1 MAESTLSPQQ
11 MDEFINGVADVV
23 FGKISTAS
31 GDNLD
36 LVQTMLWH
44 VAETMVNAAALT
56 ALEQGGAGL
65 MESKVDAFKA
75 RIDEQIQMFK
85 SQQG

>member
-1 MAESTLSPQQ
+1 MAESTLSQQQ

-36 LVQTMLWH
+36 LVQTMLWN
-44 VAETMVNAAALT
+44 VAETMINAAALT
-56 ALEQGGAGL
+56 ALEQGGVGL
-65 MESKVDAFKA
+65 MDSKVAEFKA
-75 RIDEQIQMFK
+75 RIDEQIEMFK